1 MAEQP
6 PTQYNGRATGQP
18 DTLRDL
24 PHGNKPCRCLL
35 AETNQT
41 ELAATITDYVKN
53 IPPELKTPPAEYL
66 HRLKICKSCAH
77 LRDGMCVLCGCYV
90 EARAA
95 KQKQRCVED
104 AARWQ
109 VK

>member
-1 MAEQP
+1 M
-6 PTQYNGRATGQP
+6 TT
-18 DTLRDL
+18 
-24 PHGNKPCRCLL
+24 PCRCLL

-53 IPPELKTPPAEYL
+53 IPPEMKTPPAEYL
-66 HRLKICKSCAH
+66 HRLQICKACPH

-95 KQKQRCVED
+95 KRNQKCVED
-104 AARWQ
+104 AARWMS
-109 VK
+109 VV